1 MPDSP
6 TQAYIRWLH
15 AHQDLKNA
23 ERKLASLPAAAAP
36 EAILACKQEVAEHNR
51 RADALLQAASH
62 AVRSYRSPLKDFADF
77 ADAT

>member
-1 MPDSP
+1 MPSP

-23 ERKLASLPAAAAP
+23 ERKLAALPATAAP
-36 EAILACKQEVAEHNR
+36 EAVHACKQEVAELNR
-51 RADALLQAASH
+51 RADALLQLATE
-62 AVRSYRSPLKDFADF
+62 AVRSYRSPLKDFADC